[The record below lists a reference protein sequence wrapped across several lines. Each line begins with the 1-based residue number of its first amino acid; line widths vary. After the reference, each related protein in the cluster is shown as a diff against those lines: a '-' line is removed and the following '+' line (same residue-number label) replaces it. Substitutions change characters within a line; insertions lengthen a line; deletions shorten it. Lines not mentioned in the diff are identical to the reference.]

1 VTVRVIVFVLAV
13 LVAAGVTSQASG
25 ASGTV
30 MTAPDVAAAV
40 DEAPDA
46 DPTITETAVVFEAP
60 ARCELRQ
67 FAASSGESNGRLHG
81 ISIFRP
87 PRSVASR

>member
-1 VTVRVIVFVLAV
+1 MIVLVLAL
-13 LVAAGVTSQASG
+13 LVAAGATSQAF
-25 ASGTV
+25 GTV
-30 MTAPDVAAAV
+30 MAAPDVAVAV

-46 DPTITETAVVFEAP
+46 DPAITETAVVFEAP
-60 ARCELRQ
+60 ARSELRQ